1 VKRPLLSSVTNRMV
15 RPDIEQ
21 MRLITKAA
29 RLHYVHGERQAEI
42 AGKMGI
48 SQASVSRFLSLAE
61 EHGIVRTIVVPPEG
75 LYPNLEDGL
84 VEAYGLDAA
93 YVVDI
98 SSSEEGVSHI
108 LGTVAAR
115 CLSDEFKD
123 GPVLGLTSWSTTL
136 REMARTVEPRGN
148 TGIKCVVE
156 MLGDLGSPMLQH
168 EAALATSQ
176 MAKAVDAEAVFLRTP
191 GVMPSAELLKVA
203 IADVHIQAALR
214 LLDKVDIAFVGVGPA
229 DFHGPLEEGDNFFTA
244 EQLAGVRA
252 AGAVGQLHQRFIDAR
267 GNPVKT
273 ELDNLV
279 VGITLDQLRNA
290 RRKIAV
296 AGGAAK
302 HQALAAV
309 LAGKWI
315 DILVTDMNSA
325 NYLMANSSKGKT

>member
-1 VKRPLLSSVTNRMV
+1 MKRPTPGSAVNRLP
-15 RPDIEQ
+15 RLDIEQ

-29 RLHYVHGERQAEI
+29 RLHYVHGKRQAEI
-42 AGKMGI
+42 AEKMGI

-75 LYPNLEDGL
+75 LYPDLEDGL
-84 VEAYGLDAA
+84 TEAYGLDAA

-98 SSSEEGVSHI
+98 SSSEDGISHI
-108 LGTVAAR
+108 LGTAAAR

-123 GPVLGLTSWSTTL
+123 GPLLGFTSWSTTL
-136 REMARTVEPRGN
+136 REMAKTIEPRSN
-148 TGIKCVVE
+148 TGIKCIVE

-168 EAALATSQ
+168 EAALATLQ
-176 MAKAVDAEAVFLRTP
+176 MAKALEAQAVFLRTP
-191 GVMPSAELLKVA
+191 GVMPSPELLKVTV
-203 IADVHIQAALR
+203 ADAHVQAALR

-244 EQLAGVRA
+244 KQLAGVRA

-267 GNPVKT
+267 GNPVET
-273 ELDNLV
+273 EIDKLV
-279 VGITLDQLRNA
+279 VGITLDQLRHA

-296 AGGAAK
+296 AGGATK
-302 HQALAAV
+302 HQALAAA

-315 DILVTDMNSA
+315 DVLVTDVNSA
-325 NYLMANSSKGKT
+325 NYLMANSSKGKV